1 MKEDHS
7 EPLGTDSES
16 VAFPEIRMN
25 ALADNL
31 QHDRAVFVVDDDVQ
45 IVHAI
50 SRQLRGTGHNVRSF
64 TSAADFL
71 AAYDPAPLGC
81 LILDLSMPGMDGL
94 ELQALLSDKGVT
106 RPIIFLAG
114 PEDIRKTVAA
124 MKSGAADFLVKP
136 VRKDEL
142 LSAVTAAIEQDIA
155 SRERNAEL
163 TLVNERLGSLTAR
176 QREVL
181 LHVVTGRMNKQ
192 IASELGTAEK
202 TIKVHRARMMVKMGV
217 RTVAELVRLVER
229 VGIHPEF

>member
-1 MKEDHS
+1 
-7 EPLGTDSES
+7 
-16 VAFPEIRMN
+16 
-25 ALADNL
+25 
-31 QHDRAVFVVDDDVQ
+31 
-45 IVHAI
+45 
-50 SRQLRGTGHNVRSF
+50 
-64 TSAADFL
+64 
-71 AAYDPAPLGC
+71 
-81 LILDLSMPGMDGL
+81 MDGL
-94 ELQALLSDKGVT
+94 QLQALLSDKGVT